1 MRRKVVDATK
11 AWRMR
16 RTRGDIG
23 RRLLFA
29 AAARA
34 AAVPVFL
41 AGDLL
46 PAALAGFA
54 AVVEGFVCADLGD
67 EDFVGADGFWPLD
80 AGAPDFLSGGSDVA
94 GELCWRSEDV
104 AEGVP
109 LRSPHS
115 PPSASTHHH
124 LRPNR
129 PTLLFQR
136 GDANART
143 CPEIFCKDVICG
155 SSRPWP
161 NSH

>member
-34 AAVPVFL
+34 A
-41 AGDLL
+41 
-46 PAALAGFA
+46 
-54 AVVEGFVCADLGD
+54 VVEGFVCADLGD

-80 AGAPDFLSGGSDVA
+80 AVAPEFLSGGSDVA

-115 PPSASTHHH
+115 TPSASTHHH

-129 PTLLFQR
+129 PTLIFPR

-143 CPEIFCKDVICG
+143 CPEIFRKDVICG
-155 SSRPWP
+155 SSRP
-161 NSH
+161 

>member
-46 PAALAGFA
+46 PAVLAGFA

-80 AGAPDFLSGGSDVA
+80 AVAPEFLSGGSDVA
-94 GELCWRSEDV
+94 GELCWRSELV
-104 AEGVP
+104 AEGVELAAEGRGRGARIP
-109 LRSPHS
+109 RREDR
-115 PPSASTHHH
+115 TH
-124 LRPNR
+124 RNR
-129 PTLLFQR
+129 KLAGPEVRTGSRRELEIGG
-136 GDANART
+136 GD
-143 CPEIFCKDVICG
+143 
-155 SSRPWP
+155 
-161 NSH
+161 